1 MYEAIANAS
10 AAGGIV
16 SFHELRKAGIQAQRG
31 MRIAIYCGA
40 NGGNDPLYREAAA
53 AMSGFL
59 AQAGVGVVYG
69 GGNVGLMGT
78 IADAA
83 LKQGGEVIGVIPQAL
98 MDKEL
103 GHGGVTQLFIV
114 RSMHERKQMMVDLS
128 DGFIALPGGFGTLDE
143 LFETLTWLQLSFH
156 GKPVGLLNVN
166 GFFDGLLTFMDHM
179 TSQGF
184 LKQAHRDG
192 VLVSEDPAQLLE
204 KMRGFK
210 APDLGKWIE
219 KMVSDER

>member
-1 MYEAIANAS
+1 
-10 AAGGIV
+10 
-16 SFHELRKAGIQAQRG
+16 

-40 NGGNDPLYREAAA
+40 NGGFDPLYRNAAA
-53 AMSGFL
+53 DLASFL
-59 AQAGVGVVYG
+59 AREGIGLVYG

-83 LKQGGEVIGVIPQAL
+83 LAAGGEVIGVIPQSL
-98 MDKEL
+98 MEKEL
-103 GHGGVTQLFIV
+103 GHGGVSELHVV

-166 GFFDGLLTFMDHM
+166 GFFDGLLLFLDHM

-184 LKQAHRDG
+184 LKPEHRDC
-192 VLVSEDPAQLLE
+192 VLVSSDPAELLAQ
-204 KMRGFK
+204 MRRFR

-219 KMVSDER
+219 NMISAER